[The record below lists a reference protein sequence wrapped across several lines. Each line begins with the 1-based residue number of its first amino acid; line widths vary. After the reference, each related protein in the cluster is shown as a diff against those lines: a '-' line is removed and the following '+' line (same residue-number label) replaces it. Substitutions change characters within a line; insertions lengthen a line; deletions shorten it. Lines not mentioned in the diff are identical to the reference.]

1 MQELIVDS
9 FAGGGGASTG
19 IEWALGRSPDIA
31 INHSPEAIAMHRLNH
46 PNTRHYCEN
55 VWKVDPLEATGGK
68 PVGLAWF
75 SPDCTH
81 FSKAKGGKPK
91 SKRIRGLAWIV
102 YHWAKTVRPR
112 VICLENVEEFAD
124 WGPLLEDGRPCPL
137 RKGLTFRRWWRQ
149 LENLGYELDARE
161 LVACDYGAP
170 TSRKRL
176 FVIARCD
183 GRPIR
188 WPDETHGPGLKPYRT
203 AAECID
209 WSLECPSIFERKKP
223 LAEATL
229 RRIARGVMRYVVN
242 ARQPFLVLT
251 LRGTGESHINSSAQS
266 AAEPLRTV
274 SAGGTHHALVAP
286 VIAPLTHQG
295 ERRVHPGD
303 EPLPTI
309 TGANRGEL
317 ALVGATLIN
326 TRNGERHGRHGEQA
340 PRVYDIQKPYP
351 TVTAQGSQGA
361 LVAAFLARHYG
372 GHENDGADVRIP
384 MHTVTAKDHH
394 ALVAAFLLKYYG
406 TDQDPKLR
414 EPLHTITSKDRFGLV
429 TVRGEPYTIAD
440 IGMRMLQPPEL
451 YRAQGFPADVKLRGT
466 KTNQVEL
473 CGNSVSPPVAA
484 AIVRANML
492 ERAAERA
499 A

>member
-1 MQELIVDS
+1 MELIVDS

-31 INHSPEAIAMHRLNH
+31 INHSTAAIAMHALNH
-46 PNTRHYCEN
+46 PRTRHYCED
-55 VWKVDPLEATGGK
+55 VWKVDPLEATGGR

-91 SKRIRGLAWIV
+91 SKKIRALAWVV
-102 YHWAKTVRPR
+102 YHWAKAVRPR

-124 WGPLLEDGRPCPL
+124 WGPLLEDGRPDPI
-137 RKGLTFRRWWRQ
+137 RRGLTFRRWWRQ
-149 LENLGYELDARE
+149 LENLGYQLDARE
-161 LVACDYGAP
+161 LLACDYGAP

-176 FVIARCD
+176 FIIARCD
-183 GRPIR
+183 GRPIL
-188 WPDETHGPGLKPYRT
+188 WPDPTHGPGLAPYRP

-209 WSLECPSIFERKKP
+209 WSVPCRSIFGRKKP

-229 RRIARGVMRYVVN
+229 RRIARGVMRYVVHT
-242 ARQPFLVLT
+242 RQPYIVAF
-251 LRGTGESHINSSAQS
+251 ED
-266 AAEPLRTV
+266 
-274 SAGGTHHALVAP
+274 HAT
-286 VIAPLTHQG
+286 APLVVPVTHQG
-295 ERRVHPGD
+295 ERRAHPGN

-309 TGANRGEL
+309 TGAHRGEL
-317 ALVGATLIN
+317 ALIAPTLIN
-326 TRNGERHGRHGEQA
+326 TRNGERQGQA
-340 PRVYDIQKPYP
+340 PRVHDIQAPYP

-372 GHENDGADVRIP
+372 GHENDGAALSTP
-384 MHTVTAKDHH
+384 MSTVTARDHH
-394 ALVAAFLLKYYG
+394 SLVMAFLTTYYG
-406 TDQDPKLR
+406 TEQDTRLTN
-414 EPLHTITSKDRFGLV
+414 PLPTVTSRHRFGLV
-429 TVRGEPYTIAD
+429 TVRGERYCITD

-451 YRAQGFPADVKLRGT
+451 YRAQGFPAEVKLLGT
-466 KTNQVEL
+466 KESQIEL

-484 AIVRANML
+484 AIVRANMIQTA
-492 ERAAERA
+492 EEAAA

>member
-1 MQELIVDS
+1 MLEVGNTRFHSGEIELTELIVDN

-31 INHSPEAIAMHRLNH
+31 INHSPEAIAMHAVNH
-46 PNTRHYCEN
+46 PNTKHYCEN

-81 FSKAKGGKPK
+81 FSKAKGAKPK
-91 SKRIRGLAWIV
+91 SKKIRGLAWVV

-124 WGPLLEDGRPCPL
+124 WGPLLEDGRPCPA

-176 FVIARCD
+176 FIIARCD
-183 GRPIR
+183 GQPIR
-188 WPDETHGPGLKPYRT
+188 WPDPSHGPGLQPYRA

-209 WSLECPSIFERKKP
+209 FELPCPSIFCRKKP

-242 ARQPFLVLT
+242 ARQPFLVVT
-251 LRGTGESHINSSAQS
+251 LRGTEASHIGSSAS
-266 AAEPLRTV
+266 PITDPLRTI

-286 VIAPLTHQG
+286 VVAPLTHQG
-295 ERRVHPGD
+295 ERRVHPAR

-317 ALVGATLIN
+317 ALIAPTLIN

-340 PRVYDIQKPYP
+340 PRVYDIQKPYA

-361 LVAAFLARHYG
+361 LVAAFLLKYYG
-372 GHENDGADVRIP
+372 AGQGQRIDEP
-384 MHTVTAKDHH
+384 IHTITAKDH
-394 ALVAAFLLKYYG
+394 
-406 TDQDPKLR
+406 
-414 EPLHTITSKDRFGLV
+414 FGLV
-429 TVRGEPYTIAD
+429 TVRGEPYRIAD

-451 YRAQGFPADVKLRGT
+451 YRAQGFPADVKLIGS
-466 KTNQVEL
+466 KTSQVEL

-492 ERAAERA
+492 EQAQERA